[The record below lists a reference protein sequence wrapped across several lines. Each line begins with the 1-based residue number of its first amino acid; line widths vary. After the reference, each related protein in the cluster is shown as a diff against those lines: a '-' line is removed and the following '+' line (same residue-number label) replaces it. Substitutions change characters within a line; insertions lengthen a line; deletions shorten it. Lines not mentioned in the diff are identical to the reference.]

1 MRCRNCGREL
11 TLANKSNSY
20 GLCKACK
27 REEDNCSFDTSY
39 DDCDCG
45 CHSIFNDNNDDCDC
59 GCND

>member
-27 REEDNCSFDTSY
+27 REEDDCSSSFYEES
-39 DDCDCG
+39 CDCE
-45 CHSIFNDNNDDCDC
+45 CHSIFGSHDECDCDC
-59 GCND
+59 ND

>member
-27 REEDNCSFDTSY
+27 NEEDNSSY
-39 DDCDCG
+39 DDCDCD
-45 CHSIFNDNNDDCDC
+45 CHSIFNDNNDDCNC